1 MRVLR
6 ILVFGLQKNNTLPD
20 YFILN
25 GINIYDN
32 LGHFNFKNL
41 RSVSILIFMVQ

>member
-1 MRVLR
+1 ME
-6 ILVFGLQKNNTLPD
+6 LQKNNTLPD

-32 LGHFNFKNL
+32 LGHFNFKNFKKCFD
-41 RSVSILIFMVQ
+41 INFMVQ